1 MLRQHQHICFN
12 ENEIHII
19 VTLFLTLKARKNF
32 VFIPRLRK
40 QKPLVLRFSG

>member
-1 MLRQHQHICFN
+1 MSRQHQHNCFN

-32 VFIPRLRK
+32 VFIPRFSK
-40 QKPLVLRFSG
+40 QKPLVSKYSE